1 MNSAAGRPWEG
12 IDLWRSHKQFRE
24 TLSEAEEAEFDE
36 YLDEARPAELE
47 ERRAEL
53 EEEFPDID
61 LDSPIPEELFHTLP
75 GEDLDRLI
83 DWQYDK
89 ALLDDDREREA
100 SAEEFAATMAAI
112 ADADPAADR
121 EERPEFG
128 PRPPLSPQER
138 FEIGFRTK
146 GEITPEMR
154 AWEIAADRALS
165 DQFGQQVVGQWV
177 FGMSDPML
185 LSEGEELPEG
195 AEVIGPAGEGYPGG
209 RMIRIPTARRKY
221 RIAKDGEFLGQFAY
235 DDRQAA
241 SLLYVTFYQNAGTYN
256 LPTSYGV
263 LVDVSTDRI
272 FNTSTSRA
280 PKDVMDAVRADNN
293 GGLWLVDDLSRPD
306 PRWIAAEPK
315 NVDEAMSA
323 MAERIAPKGLVAEWV
338 NDSDHDLN
346 PVARRYRRGLFP
358 PVKDTQPDL
367 SPQATPDD
375 SADGASGSATD
386 NEGSTVDE
394 LFGPTPQHLQDLDN
408 IPEGTKPEVDWGDG
422 ESLFDE
428 DHQDASA
435 DPDEDE
441 DQEDSSIDELFG
453 PTPQHLQDLDNLPDH
468 APPEVDW
475 GGAEPQW
482 ADTGDGDSAL
492 PTPVGPDV
500 GPPQSKSKTL
510 IIGGIAVGIAGA
522 ALIATFM
529 GGSDGPIDGAPPATD
544 AATNSPPTEQ
554 AAAPTDG
561 LPAAESG
568 ADDATEEQP
577 SPPTEARTPDG
588 QVPALPSGWAAPP
601 KFKEFGNDVADPKV
615 RYSSGGSLWAW
626 SVWAE
631 STLIAEETGEEGD
644 FVIRK
649 LARIP
654 VGTAI
659 EAELII
665 DVDCT
670 AGACGYSTVYNDVMV
685 ALTLNGLTLTGE
697 YELPQDESQL
707 EVCVAKGEYELEI
720 TDLTVINNRLV
731 PDFIRGTR
739 TLNQECGEY
748 ELREVI
754 EINGRYLFRGS
765 YADQ

>member
-89 ALLDDDREREA
+89 ALLDDREREA

-338 NDSDHDLN
+338 NDPNHDLN
-346 PVARRYRRGLFP
+346 PAARRYRRGLFP

-428 DHQDASA
+428 DHEDAELSAADRATSVASSFLSGRMLVFVALLVVILGAILAATWLGSGNDEPQDRDTAASESNPLSALPNAPSEGATDTGRSPAAEPGDASA
-435 DPDEDE
+435 GVRVAFPNSPAGGYAAEIAAAFGMDADEVVGCLANGMALRGTTDT
-441 DQEDSSIDELFG
+441 ELE
-453 PTPQHLQDLDNLPDH
+453 TMEN
-468 APPEVDW
+468 
-475 GGAEPQW
+475 
-482 ADTGDGDSAL
+482 
-492 PTPVGPDV
+492 PDV
-500 GPPQSKSKTL
+500 STWPAGLADRYAEVLETCLPLEPYYLGWFRQFEFQDPACVRVMTNHVLANYSWLRFLNEGILDRDLRPQQQSNFNTFVL
-510 IIGGIAVGIAGA
+510 AGYGEKGCSA
-522 ALIATFM
+522 ASA
-529 GGSDGPIDGAPPATD
+529 
-544 AATNSPPTEQ
+544 
-554 AAAPTDG
+554 
-561 LPAAESG
+561 
-568 ADDATEEQP
+568 
-577 SPPTEARTPDG
+577 
-588 QVPALPSGWAAPP
+588 
-601 KFKEFGNDVADPKV
+601 
-615 RYSSGGSLWAW
+615 
-626 SVWAE
+626 
-631 STLIAEETGEEGD
+631 
-644 FVIRK
+644 
-649 LARIP
+649 
-654 VGTAI
+654 
-659 EAELII
+659 
-665 DVDCT
+665 
-670 AGACGYSTVYNDVMV
+670 
-685 ALTLNGLTLTGE
+685 
-697 YELPQDESQL
+697 
-707 EVCVAKGEYELEI
+707 
-720 TDLTVINNRLV
+720 
-731 PDFIRGTR
+731 
-739 TLNQECGEY
+739 
-748 ELREVI
+748 
-754 EINGRYLFRGS
+754 
-765 YADQ
+765 